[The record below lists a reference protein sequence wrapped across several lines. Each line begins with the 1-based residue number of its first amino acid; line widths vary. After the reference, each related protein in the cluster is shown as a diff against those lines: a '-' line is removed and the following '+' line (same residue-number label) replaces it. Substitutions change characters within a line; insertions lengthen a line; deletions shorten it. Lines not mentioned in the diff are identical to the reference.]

1 MTHSKTESSVNL
13 IAFAGSLRK
22 DSYNKQLVTLAANK
36 ARDLGANVT
45 VIDLKEYSLPLFDED
60 LEKESVPENLPA
72 LRELFANADG
82 LLIASP
88 EYNGSFSSVLKNTL
102 DWLSRGAKDD
112 SYSPNYGQYTVG
124 LMAASPGGLGGI
136 RGLSHIRELMSNL
149 GSLVV
154 PNQIALGAA
163 YEAFNAD
170 GQLQN
175 SAMDDRLQALAQQ
188 VVTLA
193 KAR

>member
-45 VIDLKEYSLPLFDED
+45 IIDLKEYSLPLFDED

>member
-163 YEAFNAD
+163 YEAFNVD